1 MQAQLARRQLLA
13 ALFAAAPAAVTALP
27 APDPALQLL
36 SRTSFG
42 ATAAELERVRRIGT
56 TAYLAEQLAPDTL
69 DDSQLESRLAQTLPT
84 LALSNAQI
92 ITGYARSDDNGVRLQ
107 PLRELQA
114 ATLSRQLYSRRQ
126 LFEVLVEFWSNHF
139 NVTHSDG
146 PARYY
151 KTVDDRAVIRA
162 HALGRFGDLLRASA
176 QSPAM
181 LAYLDNASNVV
192 GGPNENYAREL
203 LELHT
208 LGVDGGYS
216 EADVAEVARCFTGWT
231 IDARGAGDHEFRFV
245 PARHDFGAKQVLGM
259 SLPAGQG
266 IEDGLAVLDRLAVHP
281 STARHI
287 ARKLL
292 CRFVQDFPGAATVQR
307 IADVFSASGGDIRAT
322 VQAVLQSAE
331 FAAAADTK
339 FRRPAEFVAASLRIA
354 AAQLQGEAGLRIVS
368 TALAQQGQ
376 TPLNWPAPNG
386 YPDVQGY
393 WLNTA
398 ALLQR
403 WNFALAL
410 FQRGRGSGLSVDIA
424 ALHGAAQSPEALVDT
439 LSARLLQRP
448 LAAAARQQLVDYAAA
463 GADSQRRYTP
473 AGLTA
478 TARELAALLLASP
491 YHQYR

>member
-13 ALFAAAPAAVTALP
+13 ALFATAPAAAASLP
-27 APDPALQLL
+27 PPDPALQLL

-42 ATAAELERVRRIGT
+42 ASAAELDRLRRLGAA
-56 TAYLAEQLAPDTL
+56 AYLAEQLAPDTL
-69 DDSQLESRLAQTLPT
+69 DDSQLETRLAQTLPT

-92 ITGYARSDDNGVRLQ
+92 IGGYARSEDNAVRLQ

-151 KTVDDRAVIRA
+151 KTADDRDVIRA
-162 HALGRFGDLLRASA
+162 HALGRFADLLRASA
-176 QSPAM
+176 RSPAM

-216 EADVAEVARCFTGWT
+216 EADVAAVARCFTGWT
-231 IDARGAGDHEFRFV
+231 IDARGGGDHEFRFV

-259 SLPAGQG
+259 DLPAGQG
-266 IEDGLAVLDRLAVHP
+266 IEDGLAVLDRLAAHP

-292 CRFVQDFPGAATVQR
+292 CRFVQDFPDAGTVQR

-331 FAAAADTK
+331 FSVSADAK

-354 AAQLQGEAGLRIVS
+354 AAQVQGEAGLRIVS
-368 TALAQQGQ
+368 AALAQQGQ

-403 WNFALAL
+403 WNFVLAL
-410 FQRGRGSGLSVDIA
+410 FERGRGSGLSVDIA
-424 ALHGAAQSPEALVDT
+424 ALYGVAQTPEALVDALAT
-439 LSARLLQRP
+439 RLLQRP
-448 LAAAARQQLVDYAAA
+448 LAAEARQLLVGYATA
-463 GADSQRRYTP
+463 GADNQRRYTP

>member
-1 MQAQLARRQLLA
+1 MQAQLARRPLLA
-13 ALFAAAPAAVTALP
+13 ALFAAAPDAVSALP
-27 APDPALQLL
+27 PPDPALQLL

-42 ATAAELERVRRIGT
+42 ATAVELERLRRVGAA
-56 TAYLAEQLAPDTL
+56 AYLAEQLAPDTL
-69 DDSQLESRLAQTLPT
+69 DDGALQTRLAQALPT

-92 ITGYARSDDNGVRLQ
+92 IATYARSEDNAVRLQ

-146 PARYY
+146 QARYY
-151 KTVDDRAVIRA
+151 KTVDDREVIRA
-162 HALGRFGDLLRASA
+162 HALGRFADLLRASA

-192 GGPNENYAREL
+192 DGPNENYAREL

-208 LGVDGGYS
+208 LGVDGGYG
-216 EADVAEVARCFTGWT
+216 EADVAEVARCFTGWS
-231 IDARGAGDHEFRFV
+231 IDTRAGNHEFRFV

-259 SLPAGQG
+259 NLPAGQG
-266 IEDGLAVLDRLAVHP
+266 IEDGLAVLDRLAAHP

-292 CRFVQDFPGAATVQR
+292 CRFVQDFPGEAAVQR
-307 IADVFSASGGDIRAT
+307 IAGVFGASGGDIRAT

-331 FAAAADTK
+331 FAASADAK

-354 AAQLQGEAGLRIVS
+354 AAQVQGEAGLRRVS
-368 TALAQQGQ
+368 AALAQQGQ

-410 FQRGRGSGLSVDIA
+410 FERGSGLGVDIT
-424 ALHGAAQSPEALVDT
+424 ALYGVAQTPEALVDA
-439 LSARLLQRP
+439 LAARLLQRP
-448 LAAAARQQLVDYAAA
+448 LAAAARQPLVDYAAA
-463 GADSQRRYTP
+463 GTDGQRRYTA
-473 AGLTA
+473 AGLDA
-478 TARELAALLLASP
+478 TAREIAALLLASP